1 MLEVKKLNFVIK
13 EKPILNQ
20 VSFKLEKGKF
30 YALLGPNG
38 SGKSTLLK
46 SLAGIFSKP
55 EGEIFLDGKSLSDF
69 SQKEVAQKLA
79 FVPQENFFPFSFTV
93 LEVVLMGR
101 FAHQK
106 ALAFDSAEDV
116 RLAKLALRE
125 VHATHLETR
134 MIDTLSGGE
143 KQRVILARALAQNPE
158 VLILD
163 EPTTHLDVKFQKET
177 YVLLKKLVEE
187 KKITVLCV
195 MHDPNWASL
204 FCDEVLFLKEGR
216 LVFTGNPSEILD
228 SKVIESIFG
237 VKVKEIRI
245 SDQKTL
251 FYPDIENKS

>member
-1 MLEVKKLNFVIK
+1 MLEVKNLNFVIK

-116 RLAKLALRE
+116 RLAKLALQE
-125 VHATHLETR
+125 VYASYLETR

-158 VLILD
+158 ILILD

-204 FCDEVLFLKEGR
+204 FCDEVLFLKDGK
-216 LVFTGNPSEILD
+216 LVNFGKVEDLINPSMIQSVFDVEVDYAKICFP
-228 SKVIESIFG
+228 KRV
-237 VKVKEIRI
+237 
-245 SDQKTL
+245 
-251 FYPDIENKS
+251 

>member
-1 MLEVKKLNFVIK
+1 MLEVKNLNFVIK

-116 RLAKLALRE
+116 RLAKLALQE
-125 VHATHLETR
+125 VHASHLETR

-158 VLILD
+158 ILILD

-204 FCDEVLFLKEGR
+204 FCDEVLFLKEGK
-216 LVFTGNPSEILD
+216 LVNFGKVEDLINPSMIQSVFDVEVDYAKICFP
-228 SKVIESIFG
+228 KRV
-237 VKVKEIRI
+237 
-245 SDQKTL
+245 
-251 FYPDIENKS
+251 